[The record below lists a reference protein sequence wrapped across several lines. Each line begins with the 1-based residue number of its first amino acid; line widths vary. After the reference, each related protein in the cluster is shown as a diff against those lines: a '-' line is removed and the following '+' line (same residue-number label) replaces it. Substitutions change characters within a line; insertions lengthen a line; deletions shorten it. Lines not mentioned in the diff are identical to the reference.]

1 MSKAPKEDPKP
12 NFSFPAPPESKDPK
26 PDPAP
31 PEPKAPEPIKIM
43 GEPKA
48 TEPKAPEGVNALD
61 VEKIVSDVFDK
72 KLAQFIQ
79 KGPESDPTPTPE
91 PPKSYRLF
99 DEFDPGV

>member
-1 MSKAPKEDPKP
+1 MSKAPKEELKEDPKEDPKP
-12 NFSFPAPPESKDPK
+12 N
-26 PDPAP
+26 PAP

-43 GEPKA
+43 GDPKP
-48 TEPKAPEGVNALD
+48 EPKAPEGMNAVD

-79 KGPESDPTPTPE
+79 KGPESAPKPTPTPE
-91 PPKSYRLF
+91 PKSYRLF